1 MSDFNYELAINEAN
15 KVSAS
20 TVADSSQIAA
30 MLTLHYQKIKD
41 LLEHYSGEAAPS
53 GTQQVYATLSQMV
66 KRYGMSRDK
75 LERILIDPV
84 QKGKIR
90 VLRPVDYLGR
100 QGTKSYHLQD
110 FEKFFALV
118 PA

>member
-1 MSDFNYELAINEAN
+1 MSDFNYEQAITEAR

-30 MLTLHYQKIKD
+30 MLTLHYQKIKE
-41 LLEHYSGEAAPS
+41 LLEQHTGELTASGI
-53 GTQQVYATLSQMV
+53 QQVYAPLAQMV

-110 FEKFFALV
+110 FEKYFALH